1 MPDPSFYRAFEDRHR
16 GSRDLIKSRLRAY
29 LPFVTPLLK
38 LYGEGA
44 ALDMG
49 CGRGEWLELMGEA
62 GFAAHGV
69 DLDAG
74 MLAAC
79 QELGLSVEQGDALE
93 ALQRL
98 PDTSQCVVSGFH
110 IAEHVPFPMLQEMVQ
125 EALRVLKPAGLLI
138 LETPNAENLVVGSS
152 SFYLDPTHQRPLPPL
167 LLSFL
172 TEYTGFLRNKIVR
185 LQESPELAAGE
196 TPVSLLQ
203 VLTGVSPDY
212 AVVAQKKAAA
222 KKLKSFDAPFD
233 RQYGLT
239 LEALAMRYEASLRAE
254 LIRELKTKRRKP
266 TAKAASDAQDAPR
279 K

>member
-1 MPDPSFYRAFEDRHR
+1 MPDASFYRAFEDRHR

-29 LPFVTPLLK
+29 LPFVTPLLT

-44 ALDMG
+44 VLDMG

-69 DLDAG
+69 DLDVG

-79 QELGLSVEQGDALE
+79 QGLGLSVEQGDALE

-110 IAEHVPFPMLQEMVQ
+110 IAEHVAFEVLQKMVM

-138 LETPNAENLVVGSS
+138 LETPNAENLVVGAS

-172 TEYTGFLRNKIVR
+172 TEYAGFSRTKILR
-185 LQESPELAAGE
+185 LQESPELAAHS
-196 TPVSLLQ
+196 TRVTLLQ

-212 AVVAQKKAAA
+212 AFVAQKEAAA
-222 KKLKSFDAPFD
+222 KKLARFDNPFALE
-233 RQYGLT
+233 YGLT
-239 LEALAMRYEASLRAE
+239 LEALAVRYEASLRAE
-254 LIRELKTKRRKP
+254 IIRELKPKRRKP
-266 TAKAASDAQDAPR
+266 TAKAISDAQDVS
-279 K
+279 KK